1 MKATK
6 VVVIM
11 WEDPVSS
18 RLHTAVEHLDRL
30 PLVVVQRLDVRS
42 HKLTWDQQD
51 VKEWN
56 HQGQTGSCRTH
67 MFGLEG
73 REEIQT
79 SVPSS
84 NFGFVSP
91 SPEIITW

>member
-11 WEDPVSS
+11 WEDPVSC
-18 RLHTAVEHLDRL
+18 RLDAAIEHLDRL

-42 HKLTWDQQD
+42 HKLTWDQRD

-56 HQGQTGSCRTH
+56 
-67 MFGLEG
+67 
-73 REEIQT
+73 
-79 SVPSS
+79 
-84 NFGFVSP
+84 
-91 SPEIITW
+91 

>member
-1 MKATK
+1 MKATQ

-30 PLVVVQRLDVRS
+30 PLIVVQRLDVRS
-42 HKLTWDQQD
+42 HKLTCDQQD

-56 HQGQTGSCRTH
+56 QQGPTGSCRTH
-67 MFGLEG
+67 MFGLGG

-91 SPEIITW
+91 SPDIII

>member
-42 HKLTWDQQD
+42 HKLTWDQRD

-56 HQGQTGSCRTH
+56 
-67 MFGLEG
+67 
-73 REEIQT
+73 
-79 SVPSS
+79 
-84 NFGFVSP
+84 
-91 SPEIITW
+91 

>member
-56 HQGQTGSCRTH
+56 QQGQTELRTH

-79 SVPSS
+79 
-84 NFGFVSP
+84 
-91 SPEIITW
+91 

>member
-11 WEDPVSS
+11 WEGPMSS

-30 PLVVVQRLDVRS
+30 PLVVVQRLYVRS
-42 HKLTWDQQD
+42 HKLTCDQQD

-56 HQGQTGSCRTH
+56 QQGPTGSCRTH
-67 MFGLEG
+67 MFGLGG

-91 SPEIITW
+91 SPDIII

>member
-11 WEDPVSS
+11 WEDPVSG

-30 PLVVVQRLDVRS
+30 PLVVVQRLDVCS

-56 HQGQTGSCRTH
+56 QQGQTELRTH

-79 SVPSS
+79 SVLSS

>member
-56 HQGQTGSCRTH
+56 QQGPTGSCRTH
-67 MFGLEG
+67 MFALGG

-91 SPEIITW
+91 SPDIII

>member
-11 WEDPVSS
+11 WEDPVSG

-30 PLVVVQRLDVRS
+30 PLVVVQRLDVSS

-56 HQGQTGSCRTH
+56 QQGQTGSCITH

-79 SVPSS
+79 
-84 NFGFVSP
+84 
-91 SPEIITW
+91 